1 MLVICLK
8 IWYDIL
14 KGSVFMA
21 KSVFNKK
28 LPPSCE
34 YCMHGSRLEYGGD
47 ILCKK
52 HGVTELR
59 DYCRSYKYDPLK
71 RIPQMP
77 KISENYKPEDFE
89 L

>member
-14 KGSVFMA
+14 KGSVTMP

-28 LPPSCE
+28 LPRSCE
-34 YCMHGSRLEYGGD
+34 YCVYGNKLEFANE
-47 ILCKK
+47 IICKK

-59 DYCRSYKYDPLK
+59 DSCRGYKYDPLK
-71 RIPQMP
+71 RTP
-77 KISENYKPEDFE
+77 KIQTISDNYNPEDFK

>member
-1 MLVICLK
+1 
-8 IWYDIL
+8 
-14 KGSVFMA
+14 MA

-34 YCMHGSRLEYGGD
+34 YCMHGNRLEYGGD

-59 DYCRSYKYDPLK
+59 DY
-71 RIPQMP
+71 
-77 KISENYKPEDFE
+77 
-89 L
+89 